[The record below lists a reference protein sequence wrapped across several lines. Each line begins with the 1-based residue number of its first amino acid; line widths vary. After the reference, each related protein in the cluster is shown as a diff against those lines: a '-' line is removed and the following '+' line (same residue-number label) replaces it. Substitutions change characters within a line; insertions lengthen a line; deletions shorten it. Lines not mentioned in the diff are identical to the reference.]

1 MLQSGCNRLVCIILF
16 ICCTR
21 SCLVV
26 YCYYSSKGEQASVSG
41 RKTMYVEN
49 KIVSKAYRKA
59 KTSWGIGCL
68 LLIACLALLVVGIAR
83 FAEVRRNSRSLNE
96 ILESA
101 DSDKKNQM
109 AYVDLIG
116 MFVFAEQGD
125 NREYYIGYD
134 DNRYYII
141 TMDSKGY
148 DYCVKQYENASGRTF
163 HITGYTDSIPI
174 EARSL
179 AVEGL
184 NEESKKSV
192 VTLASFNKVFGEVCL
207 NVLEESKLYGAAGF
221 LRSVKGEATGIF
233 ILLAII
239 GLTMFLIG
247 RSHINTFTRA
257 LGPDNPHSDELIK
270 EINGPDA
277 EWIAEAKTY
286 VTEHYMVSVTNEF
299 SAARFED
306 IFWIYRTKHSTNGI
320 HDYDY
325 LNVITTD
332 GRRQMIARG
341 GAATK
346 KRATNTEEIHERL
359 LGLAAE
365 KNPEAKIGFSSENQT
380 AYNELR
386 KTIKAKKAGI

>member
-1 MLQSGCNRLVCIILF
+1 
-16 ICCTR
+16 
-21 SCLVV
+21 
-26 YCYYSSKGEQASVSG
+26 
-41 RKTMYVEN
+41 MYIEN
-49 KIVSKAYRKA
+49 KIVSKAYKKA
-59 KTSWGIGCL
+59 KIGWGIGCL
-68 LLIACLALLVVGIAR
+68 LLIACLVLLVMGIAR
-83 FAEVRRNSRSLNE
+83 FAEVRRNPRSMKE
-96 ILESA
+96 ILEST

-125 NREYYIGYD
+125 DKEFYIGYD

-174 EARSL
+174 EAKSL

-184 NEESKKSV
+184 NEESKRSV

-233 ILLAII
+233 ILLAIV

-247 RSHINTFTRA
+247 RSHIHTFTRA
-257 LGPDNPHSDELIK
+257 LGPDNPHADELTK
-270 EINGPDA
+270 EISSPEV
-277 EWIAEAKTY
+277 EWIAGMKTY
-286 VTEHYMVSVTNEF
+286 VTEHYLASVTNEF
-299 SAARFED
+299 SAARYED
-306 IFWIYRTKHSTNGI
+306 IFWIYRTKHSTNGM

-346 KRATNTEEIHERL
+346 KRSTNTEEIHERL
-359 LGLAAE
+359 LSLVAE
-365 KNPEAKIGFSSENQT
+365 KNPEARIGFSSENQT

-386 KTIKAKKAGI
+386 KAIKAKTAGL